1 MFKGKLALAAAL
13 CAASL
18 SVSSAWA
25 DGWDDLRAAIYY
37 NQEAE
42 VARLLDGG
50 ADVNMRNAEGWTPL
64 HIAAEQGQV
73 RMVRYLL
80 ARGADPNAKTERGR
94 TPYDV
99 AAGYNEVQA
108 ILKGQM
114 AAPEDP
120 FAAYLG
126 KDGPKKAPAAK
137 APAKPAAKP
146 ALAAKAAP
154 AQSKKANPNEA
165 HCKKMWHEA
174 TALCGLGATSCN
186 TSAHIRYQACLKKG
200 TWY

>member
-1 MFKGKLALAAAL
+1 MFKRGLVLAAAVVAVCL
-13 CAASL
+13 Q
-18 SVSSAWA
+18 VSSAWA

-42 VARLLDGG
+42 VARLLDSG
-50 ADVNMRNAEGWTPL
+50 ANINMRNAEGWTPL

-80 ARGADPNAKTERGR
+80 ARGADANAKTERGR
-94 TPYDV
+94 TPFDV

-108 ILKGQM
+108 ILKGHM
-114 AAPEDP
+114 KAPEDP

-126 KDGPKKAPAAK
+126 KEKPKAAAPAVKPAAAK
-137 APAKPAAKP
+137 APAKKAAAKQST
-146 ALAAKAAP
+146 KAS
-154 AQSKKANPNEA
+154 SKNES

-186 TSAHIRYQACLKKG
+186 TSAHIRYQGCLKKG